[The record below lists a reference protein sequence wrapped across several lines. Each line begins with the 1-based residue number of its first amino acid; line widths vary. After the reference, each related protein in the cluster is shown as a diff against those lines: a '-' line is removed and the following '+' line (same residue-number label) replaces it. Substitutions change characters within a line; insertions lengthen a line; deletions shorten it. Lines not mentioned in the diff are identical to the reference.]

1 MIKILAD
8 SPDDARRIAAAVDGK
23 AKTAQGAD
31 EFTNG
36 DGHAECLILGCRQ
49 PIPTRKIGLL
59 REIGRKTLGVPVILV
74 TDPDPEVA
82 RQLRDT
88 RVSDLLWFDEL
99 IELPARI
106 DAALRTVPLFRLAD
120 QVQESKLP
128 AALRSALPHSLR
140 AATDVPFCSV
150 KDLAGAV
157 SYSPATLS
165 RQFRESVA
173 TRATLSQLLSAL
185 VIVRAHELR
194 TSGLGWEAVSQR
206 LGFVRQTL
214 HRKSR
219 RWPGSTLQQLQQV
232 PRAQLMARFVADLVR
247 PLLSACMG
255 QG

>member
-1 MIKILAD
+1 MSNFWGSLQ
-8 SPDDARRIAAAVDGK
+8 VV
-23 AKTAQGAD
+23 TD
-31 EFTNG
+31 EGQFT
-36 DGHAECLILGCRQ
+36 DPEGHDECLIAGCRH
-49 PIPTRKIGLL
+49 PIPPEKLELL
-59 REIGRKTLGVPVILV
+59 RKVERKVPWLPTILV
-74 TDPDPEVA
+74 TDSDLEVA

-88 RVSDLLWFDEL
+88 RVSELLWFDEL
-99 IELPARI
+99 MELPARI

-120 QVQESKLP
+120 QVLESKLP
-128 AALRSALPHSLR
+128 AALRSALQHSLR
-140 AATDVPFCSV
+140 AATDVPFRSV

-157 SYSPATLS
+157 SYSPAALS

-194 TSGLGWEAVSQR
+194 ASGLGWKAVSQR

-219 RWPGSTLQQLQQV
+219 RWPGSTLTQLQRI

-247 PLLSACMG
+247 PLLSGCMG